1 MVMNDCLGCGSQLP
15 PDHWMYYLI
24 ENPFSFIF
32 IVTVIFFVMFII
44 IIFMIE

>member
-1 MVMNDCLGCGSQLP
+1 
-15 PDHWMYYLI
+15 MYYLI
-24 ENPFSFIF
+24 ENPLSFIF